1 MECCRILGKRLVLSV
16 VPVCNEFLMTAML
29 VVLSRSAIAQ
39 EPLKVIVYLCRQQT
53 LDLWKNDVGIPVLG
67 NMFTS
72 QKPLDCCQI
81 QIVMEEQ
88 GKLNIN
94 LIIIN

>member
-1 MECCRILGKRLVLSV
+1 
-16 VPVCNEFLMTAML
+16 
-29 VVLSRSAIAQ
+29 
-39 EPLKVIVYLCRQQT
+39 

-81 QIVMEEQ
+81 QIVMEEE